1 MINIKYFTEKA
12 ALNNKAKSGLFLV
25 ELEGIKKSVSKTV
38 KRQKLNLSLVI
49 DVSGS
54 MSESIS
60 NHFNN
65 EPRINSTFQTR
76 MQMQAIIGNPLANFP
91 NNFQENIGQQV
102 YTNKME
108 LVKKAAIKAVESLKE
123 GDFVSLVIFHSTA
136 SVVKEATK
144 VTAESKINMIR
155 AISELR
161 ANGGTNL
168 HSGWLTGATEVV
180 KNLKDK
186 YINRVMVLT
195 DGETMSGVVDPKE
208 IAKDVAAIYKS
219 GVTTSTFGVGNRFN
233 ETLLQSMSD
242 NGGGN
247 FYYIKDEKEFDQMFS
262 EEFTGMANVAATE
275 ITLQLAL
282 KEGFKIAEQM
292 NSYEAN
298 NGVYKLSNVL
308 SGNKLSVL
316 FKLDTEFADNQASHV
331 VIGEIVIEYKDEN
344 GNKVNQVIQVESDVL
359 SEKKWEKL
367 DFVQEVKIQETL
379 LMIAKNKAEASAAI
393 AAGNLEGAKGI
404 LRGASGMLNTCEYA
418 DARIS
423 ASMSSLTTTLSNAD
437 TMDSES
443 FKKNMHYEAYK
454 TRTGKDTI

>member
-12 ALNNKAKSGLFLV
+12 ALNNQAKSGLFLV
-25 ELEGIKKSVSKTV
+25 ELEGVKKAVNKAI

-54 MSESIS
+54 MQEFIS
-60 NHFNN
+60 HSHGV
-65 EPRINSTFQTR
+65 EINSTLQTR
-76 MQMQAIIGNPLANFP
+76 MGMQAMLGNPFHQFP
-91 NNFQENIGQQV
+91 ESGVIRQPSMS
-102 YTNKME
+102 KME

-123 GDFVSLVIFHSTA
+123 GDFVSLVVFHSSA
-136 SVVKEATK
+136 SVVKDATK
-144 VTAESKINMIR
+144 VTSESKLEMIR

-168 HSGWLTGATEVV
+168 HSGWLSGATEVV

-219 GVTTSTFGVGNRFN
+219 GVSTSTFGVGNRFN

-242 NGGGN
+242 TGGGN

-275 ITLQLAL
+275 ITLQLQLA
-282 KEGFKIAEQM
+282 EGFKIAEQM
-292 NSYEAN
+292 NSYEATD
-298 NGVYKLSNVL
+298 GVYKLSNVL

-316 FKLDTEFADNQASHV
+316 FKLDTEFGAKPATHV
-331 VIGEIVIEYKDEN
+331 ILGELAIEYKDEN
-344 GNKVNQVIQVESDVL
+344 GNKVNQVIQLEADVL
-359 SEKKWEKL
+359 SQKKWEKL

-379 LMIAKNKAEASAAI
+379 LTIAKNKSEASAAI
-393 AAGNLEGAKGI
+393 AAGNLEGAKGL
-404 LRGASGMLNTCEYA
+404 LRSASGMLDSCGYA

-423 ASMSSLTTTLSNAD
+423 ASMTSLNTTLSNAD
-437 TMDSES
+437 ILDSES

-454 TRTGKDTI
+454 TRTGKDLG

>member
-12 ALNNKAKSGLFLV
+12 ALNNQAKSGLFLV
-25 ELEGIKKSVSKTV
+25 ELEGVKKAVNKAI

-54 MSESIS
+54 MQEFIS
-60 NHFNN
+60 HSHGV
-65 EPRINSTFQTR
+65 EINSTLQTR
-76 MQMQAIIGNPLANFP
+76 MGMQAMLGNPFHQFP
-91 NNFQENIGQQV
+91 ESGVIRQPSMS
-102 YTNKME
+102 KME

-123 GDFVSLVIFHSTA
+123 GDFVSLVVFHSSA
-136 SVVKEATK
+136 SVVKDATK
-144 VTAESKINMIR
+144 VTSESKLEMIR

-168 HSGWLTGATEVV
+168 HSGWLSGATEVV

-219 GVTTSTFGVGNRFN
+219 GVSTSTFGVGNRFN

-242 NGGGN
+242 TGGGN

-275 ITLQLAL
+275 ITLQLQLA
-282 KEGFKIAEQM
+282 EGFKIAEQM
-292 NSYEAN
+292 NSYEATD
-298 NGVYKLSNVL
+298 GVYKLSNVL

-316 FKLDTEFADNQASHV
+316 FKLDTEFGAKPATHV
-331 VIGEIVIEYKDEN
+331 ILGELAIEYKDEN
-344 GNKVNQVIQVESDVL
+344 GNKVNQVIQLEADVL
-359 SEKKWEKL
+359 SQKKWEKL

-379 LMIAKNKAEASAAI
+379 LMIAKNKSEASAAI
-393 AAGNLEGAKGI
+393 AAGNLEGAKGL
-404 LRGASGMLNTCEYA
+404 LRSASGMLDSCGYA

-423 ASMSSLTTTLSNAD
+423 ASMTSLNTTLSNAD
-437 TMDSES
+437 ILDSES

-454 TRTGKDTI
+454 TRTGKDLG

>member
-12 ALNNKAKSGLFLV
+12 ALNNQAKSGLFLV
-25 ELEGIKKSVSKTV
+25 ELEGVKKAANKAI

-54 MSESIS
+54 MQEFIS
-60 NHFNN
+60 YSHGV
-65 EPRINSTFQTR
+65 EINSTLQTR
-76 MQMQAIIGNPLANFP
+76 MGMQAMLGNPFHQFP
-91 NNFQENIGQQV
+91 ESGVIRQPSMS
-102 YTNKME
+102 KME

-123 GDFVSLVIFHSTA
+123 GDFVSLVVFHSSA
-136 SVVKEATK
+136 SVVKDATK
-144 VTAESKINMIR
+144 VTSESKLEMIR

-168 HSGWLTGATEVV
+168 HSGWLSGATEVV

-219 GVTTSTFGVGNRFN
+219 GVSTSTFGVGNRFN

-242 NGGGN
+242 TGGGN

-275 ITLQLAL
+275 ITLQLQLA
-282 KEGFKIAEQM
+282 EGFKIAEQM
-292 NSYEAN
+292 NSYEATD
-298 NGVYKLSNVL
+298 GVYKLSNVL

-316 FKLDTEFADNQASHV
+316 FKLDTEFGAKPAAHV
-331 VIGEIVIEYKDEN
+331 ILGELAIEYKDEN
-344 GNKVNQVIQVESDVL
+344 GNKVNQVIQLEADVL
-359 SEKKWEKL
+359 SQKKWEKL

-379 LMIAKNKAEASAAI
+379 LMIAKNKSEASAAI
-393 AAGNLEGAKGI
+393 AAGNLEGAKGL
-404 LRGASGMLNTCEYA
+404 LRSASGMLDSCGYA

-423 ASMSSLTTTLSNAD
+423 ASMTSLNTTLSNAD
-437 TMDSES
+437 TLDSES

-454 TRTGKDTI
+454 TRTGKDLG

>member
-12 ALNNKAKSGLFLV
+12 ALNNQAKSGLFLV
-25 ELEGIKKSVSKTV
+25 ELEGVKKAVNKAI

-54 MSESIS
+54 MQEYIS
-60 NHFNN
+60 YQPMA
-65 EPRINSTFQTR
+65 EINSTFQT
-76 MQMQAIIGNPLANFP
+76 QMAMRAMIGNPFPNFP
-91 NNFQENIGQQV
+91 ESGINRQPSMS
-102 YTNKME
+102 KME

-123 GDFVSLVIFHSTA
+123 GDFVSLVIFHSSA
-136 SVVKEATK
+136 SVVKDATK
-144 VTAESKINMIR
+144 VTAESKIDMIR
-155 AISELR
+155 AISQLS

-168 HSGWLTGATEVV
+168 HSGWLSGATEVV

-195 DGETMSGVVDPKE
+195 DGETMSGIVDPKE

-219 GVTTSTFGVGNRFN
+219 GVSTSTFGVGNRFN

-242 NGGGN
+242 TGGGN

-275 ITLQLAL
+275 ITLQLQLA
-282 KEGFKIAEQM
+282 EGFKIAEQM
-292 NSYEAN
+292 NSYESTD
-298 NGVYKLSNVL
+298 GVYKLSNVL

-316 FKLDTEFADNQASHV
+316 FKLDTDFGAKPASHV
-331 VIGEIVIEYKDEN
+331 VLGELAIEYKDEN
-344 GNKVNQVIQVESDVL
+344 GNKVNQVIQVEADVL

-393 AAGNLEGAKGI
+393 AAGNLEGAKGL
-404 LRGASGMLNTCEYA
+404 LRSASGMLGSCEYA

-423 ASMSSLTTTLSNAD
+423 ASMASLNTTLSNAD

-443 FKKNMHYEAYK
+443 LKKSMHYEAYK
-454 TRTGKDTI
+454 TRSGKDLG